1 MNIIQAIILGLIQ
14 GLTEFLPIS
23 SSGHLVLFQKIF
35 DINEPTLVFD
45 TMVHVGTLAA
55 VVTVLWKEILSLL
68 KRPFQRL
75 TWLLIAGTI
84 PTGIIG
90 IAFKDY
96 FEVMYQSGSTLG
108 FEFLAT
114 GIIIL
119 FAERLNNGRK
129 HIDETTFLDAAFIGI
144 MQGAAIM
151 PAISRSG
158 LTISGALI
166 RDLDREFAARFS
178 FLLSIPAILGAALFQ
193 AKDILE
199 AGSSGIINAPIV
211 AGTIAAAAAGYFSVR
226 FMIVLVKK
234 GSMKYFSY
242 YVFIIG
248 ALVIIDQY
256 ITRLFF

>member
-1 MNIIQAIILGLIQ
+1 
-14 GLTEFLPIS
+14 
-23 SSGHLVLFQKIF
+23 
-35 DINEPTLVFD
+35 
-45 TMVHVGTLAA
+45 
-55 VVTVLWKEILSLL
+55 
-68 KRPFQRL
+68 
-75 TWLLIAGTI
+75 
-84 PTGIIG
+84 
-90 IAFKDY
+90 
-96 FEVMYQSGSTLG
+96 
-108 FEFLAT
+108 
-114 GIIIL
+114 
-119 FAERLNNGRK
+119 
-129 HIDETTFLDAAFIGI
+129 
-144 MQGAAIM
+144 
-151 PAISRSG
+151 SRSG